1 MPDSVR
7 HLHSTKENMNHRHAE
22 LLQAVDKARI
32 VCNEAG
38 TNEFHCPLG
47 KECGFHRGIIP
58 TLGCVCGLDE
68 IEEILKKEG

>member
-7 HLHSTKENMNHRHAE
+7 HLHSVEENLNHRHAE
-22 LLQAVDKARI
+22 LLQAVDKTRI

-38 TNEFHCPLG
+38 GDEFRCPLG
-47 KECGFHRGIIP
+47 SKCNFHGGVGM
-58 TLGCVCGLDE
+58 LGCRCGLGE

>member
-7 HLHSTKENMNHRHAE
+7 HLHSIEENLNHRHAE

-38 TNEFHCPLG
+38 GDEFRCPLG
-47 KECGFHRGIIP
+47 SKCRFNAGNA
-58 TLGCVCGLDE
+58 LGALCGLDE
-68 IEEILKKEG
+68 ILKVLAGGKQ